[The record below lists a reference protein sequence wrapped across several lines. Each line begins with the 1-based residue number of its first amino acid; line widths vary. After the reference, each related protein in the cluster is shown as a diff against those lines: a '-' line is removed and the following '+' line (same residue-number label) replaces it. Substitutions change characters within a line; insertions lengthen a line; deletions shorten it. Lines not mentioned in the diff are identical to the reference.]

1 MDIEYKLADTSDL
14 SAMIEAGDNLFDYPI
29 KKKRA
34 IEFLED
40 SRHHLFLAY
49 DDLKLVGMVSALDYV
64 HPDKDPNL
72 FINEASV
79 LEAYQNQGIGQELV
93 KHMVKYGQDV
103 LGCNEAWVATMQS
116 NIQAQKAYVA
126 AGGITEPEA
135 VVMIEYSKK

>member
-1 MDIEYKLADTSDL
+1 MNIKYKLADISDL
-14 SAMIEAGDNLFDYPI
+14 DAMIEAGDNLFDYPI
-29 KKKRA
+29 KEKRA
-34 IEFLED
+34 VEFLED

-93 KHMVKYGQDV
+93 RRMVKYGQDQ
-103 LGCNEAWVATMQS
+103 LGCNEAWVGTDQS
-116 NIQAQKAYVA
+116 NIQAQKAYKA
-126 AGGITEPEA
+126 AGGKAEQELF
-135 VVMIEYSKK
+135 VLIEFS